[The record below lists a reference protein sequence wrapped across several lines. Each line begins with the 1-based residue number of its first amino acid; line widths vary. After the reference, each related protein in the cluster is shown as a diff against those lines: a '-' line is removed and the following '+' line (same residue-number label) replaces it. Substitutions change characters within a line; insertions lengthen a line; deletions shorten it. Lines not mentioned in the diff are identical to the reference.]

1 MIKKGDKFRCIKD
14 VYMNGGKFDGSHVY
28 KKDKVYIS
36 EGDRRIT
43 DENGEVDHYWH
54 DYDDGRPDND
64 FLEHFV
70 KLDGTEPK
78 TEIEQ
83 VCDGLKDLLT
93 YKNQKYGSSALE
105 PINVLSKVD
114 ATTGLLLRADDKIA
128 RIKNSK
134 ELRKNDVVDLIGYL
148 TLICVN
154 NEWNNFDEFK
164 D

>member
-14 VYMNGGKFDGSHVY
+14 VYMSGGTFDGSHVY

-36 EGDRRIT
+36 EENRRIT
-43 DENGEVDHYWH
+43 DENGEINHYWH
-54 DYDDGRPDND
+54 DDAID
-64 FLEHFV
+64 FPEHFV
-70 KLDGTEPK
+70 KLDGNQPK
-78 TEIEQ
+78 TEIEV
-83 VCDGLKDLLT
+83 VCDGLKELLT